1 MSSLMLVNLGE
12 KKKIVSISAM
22 ASLIFSILLTYAW
35 SELSPWL
42 VAGLLILSIR
52 TFSWRIIIVADV
64 LGSVFD
70 STWHWYCKCMRCQ
83 QVILF
88 NELIKKH
95 VDCKFIFVIFCW
107 SWSSNTLATWCKEPT
122 HLKRSWCCERWKVRG
137 EGDDRGW
144 DGWMASLTQWTWIC
158 VNSGSWWW
166 TGRPGVL
173 QSMGSQRV
181 GHDWATELNWTDIN
195 IIDWLWD
202 PMYSIWWI

>member
-22 ASLIFSILLTYAW
+22 ASLIFSILLTRAW

-52 TFSWRIIIVADV
+52 TLSWRIIIVADV

-70 STWHWYCKCMRCQ
+70 STWHWYYKCMRCQ

-95 VDCKFIFVIFCW
+95 VDCKFILWYFVEAEAPILW
-107 SWSSNTLATWCKEPT
+107 PPDAKSRLI
-122 HLKRSWCCERWKVRG
+122 WKDPDAARDGRREEKGMTEDEMV
-137 EGDDRGW
+137 GW
-144 DGWMASLTQWTWIC
+144 HHRL
-158 VNSGSWWW
+158 N
-166 TGRPGVL
+166 
-173 QSMGSQRV
+173 
-181 GHDWATELNWTDIN
+181 GHEF
-195 IIDWLWD
+195 
-202 PMYSIWWI
+202 S